1 MTGDGTETSPA
12 AQWRV
17 LAIVLRVP
25 AVSLLA
31 VSALHLALGLRADVL
46 LGIALPA
53 SVIASPGLFSQN
65 RFFGV
70 AYGLYAA
77 VLWLAA
83 GDLQRSRPVL
93 CAALWL
99 TLLAGLVLLALLQ
112 FGVPP
117 VPVLPLSATELLIPP
132 LLLAWLGRG
141 GSRQA

>member
-1 MTGDGTETSPA
+1 MTGDGTETSPT

-17 LAIVLRVP
+17 LSIVLRVP

-46 LGIALPA
+46 LGIALPE
-53 SVIASPGLFSQN
+53 SVIASPGLSSQN

-83 GDLQRSRPVL
+83 GELQR
-93 CAALWL
+93 
-99 TLLAGLVLLALLQ
+99 
-112 FGVPP
+112 
-117 VPVLPLSATELLIPP
+117 
-132 LLLAWLGRG
+132 
-141 GSRQA
+141 